1 MLASKLEKNPEKL
14 MPTGFD
20 VLDNFCYWSFL
31 KFEMN
36 FELKSDKKT
45 AAEIELDLFKILRG
59 FGNS

>member
-1 MLASKLEKNPEKL
+1 